1 MDYQSDRLIII
12 SSVAFKSGEKFY
24 ISLDPGV
31 FLPIATCLRDSMGI
45 TDTSFWP
52 FETAIGP
59 STTSTTSTTSQS
71 TTTKM
76 RNRTVNIR
84 LFY

>member
-1 MDYQSDRLIII
+1 
-12 SSVAFKSGEKFY
+12 
-24 ISLDPGV
+24 
-31 FLPIATCLRDSMGI
+31 MGI